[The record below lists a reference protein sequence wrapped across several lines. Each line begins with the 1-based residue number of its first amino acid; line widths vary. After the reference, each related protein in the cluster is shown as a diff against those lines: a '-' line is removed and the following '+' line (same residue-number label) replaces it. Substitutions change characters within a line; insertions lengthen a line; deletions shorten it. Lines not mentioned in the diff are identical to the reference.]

1 MGLLDSL
8 KGLFSKGSAAADVNN
23 DGQVNAAD
31 AQAVVDQAKNQL
43 PQ

>member
-8 KGLFSKGSAAADVNN
+8 KGLFSKGKGAADVNN

-31 AQAVVDQAKNQL
+31 AQAAVDGVQDKL